1 VELHGGS
8 VRVKSAGEGQG
19 ATFVVSLPLVPV
31 EPAHSERR
39 ATRAGSSSVDTS
51 AELPRLDDIRILVV
65 DDEPDGRA
73 LLARILHERG
83 AIPVCTGDPYVALE
97 SLQNNHFDVL
107 LSDIGMP
114 ELDGYG
120 LIQRVRALGT
130 PVSRI
135 PAIAV
140 TAYARAEDRQRSLL
154 AGYQMHIS
162 KPLETPE
169 LIAAIASL
177 LRVWRT

>member
-1 VELHGGS
+1 MPD
-8 VRVKSAGEGQG
+8 K
-19 ATFVVSLPLVPV
+19 TK
-31 EPAHSERR
+31 
-39 ATRAGSSSVDTS
+39 
-51 AELPRLDDIRILVV
+51 IRMLIV
-65 DDEPDGRA
+65 DDEAAQMKA
-73 LLARILHERG
+73 LCDTLRDHGYETIGFNSAK
-83 AIPVCTGDPYVALE
+83 AALNA
-97 SLQNNHFDVL
+97 LQTAKFDLL

-114 ELDGYG
+114 EMDGYAF
-120 LIQRVRALGT
+120 INRVRALNS
-130 PVSRI
+130 PMSRI

-177 LRVWRT
+177 LKVWRD